1 MFYLVTSAAA
11 KDETLPTRWE
21 NRFIV
26 RLRKSSVEPE
36 EQVQSIT
43 DAEDSSHVDLKNR
56 MVRYGIQ
63 MGIRLLCF
71 ILAFFTTGIVQ
82 ILCFAAAIFL
92 PYIAVVL
99 ANVGNMAEH
108 QPGSY
113 AKIPS
118 TRALPSATVPTPQAL
133 PSESSVLASSFRHQ
147 RRRSADVDT
156 DARKAGTTYEQQS
169 KTWVVP
175 PRSDSTSQSGGED
188 HH

>member
-1 MFYLVTSAAA
+1 M
-11 KDETLPTRWE
+11 
-21 NRFIV
+21 
-26 RLRKSSVEPE
+26 EPE

-113 AKIPS
+113 ARIPS
-118 TRALPSATVPTPQAL
+118 ARALPAAPAPQPLAL
-133 PSESSVLASSFRHQ
+133 GADSSVLASSSFRHQ
-147 RRRSADVDT
+147 RRAKT
-156 DARKAGTTYEQQS
+156 DPGAAAREPGTTYEQRS
-169 KTWVVP
+169 NTWVVP
-175 PRSDSTSQSGGED
+175 PHTGAADPRGGED

>member
-1 MFYLVTSAAA
+1 M
-11 KDETLPTRWE
+11 
-21 NRFIV
+21 
-26 RLRKSSVEPE
+26 RLRKSSVEPND
-36 EQVQSIT
+36 QVQSIT

-63 MGIRLLCF
+63 MGIRLVCF
-71 ILAFFTTGIVQ
+71 ILAYFTTGIVQ

-113 AKIPS
+113 AGTP
-118 TRALPSATVPTPQAL
+118 TARALPATAAAAPLAL
-133 PSESSVLASSFRHQ
+133 TADASVLASSTFRHQ
-147 RRRSADVDT
+147 RRGKPAPPESE
-156 DARKAGTTYEQQS
+156 AGTTYEQHGE
-169 KTWVVP
+169 TWVVP
-175 PRSDSTSQSGGED
+175 PTSDPVDPSGGEN